1 MSMANFLENEILD
14 HTLATG
20 AYTAPTN
27 VYVGL
32 ATSDPSTGSTT
43 ENLEAGTLT
52 DEVSTSGTAYARQA
66 ATFAAASDG
75 SASTNAT
82 ITFPTATADFGEVT
96 HVFVSDNATAGAGNV
111 LYAGTLTTAKTISTG
126 DQFVINSGSLTIT
139 IS

>member
-1 MSMANFLENEILD
+1 MSMSNYLENEILD

-20 AYTAPTN
+20 SYTAPGT

-52 DEVSTSGTAYARQA
+52 DEVSTSGTAYARQS
-66 ATFAAASDG
+66 ATFAAAADG

-82 ITFPTATADFGEVT
+82 VTFPTATAAFGEVT
-96 HVFVSDNATAGAGNV
+96 HVFVSDSATAGAGNV
-111 LYAGTLTTAKTISTG
+111 LYAGTLTASKDIQTG